1 MALFNTALHCHKLHY
16 IQTGVLIVCLPRR
29 YLIYK
34 EEAIMAEYKAPL
46 TDMNFLLYQVFNA
59 DNMWQQLPQL
69 NDLVDQETA
78 TAILQEC
85 AKIAEQEIAPIAR
98 QGDEVGV
105 SFSLDSDGISS
116 VKTAPGYKAAFNTFA
131 QGGWC
136 ALGGDINYGGM
147 GMPKIVSAFVE
158 EMLCSADISFALYP
172 ILTAGAALSLAKH
185 GSEELK
191 QRYLTKLY
199 SGEWSA
205 SMCLTEAHAGSDLG
219 IIKTKAVP
227 QPDGSY
233 QISGSKMFITGGEHD
248 LTENIIHLVLAK
260 LPDAADG
267 PRGISLFLVPKYNLD
282 ASDNLAERNNV
293 SCGSIEHKM
302 GINASATCVMNFDDA
317 QGFLIGELNKGLAC
331 MFTMMN
337 FERIGVGIQGMSAG
351 ERSYQNALA
360 YAKDRRQGKRLVKR
374 ANNSESHSATN
385 PAQPDS
391 IMVHGDVRRMLLSM
405 KAFNEGSR
413 ALSCYIAQQLDYATF
428 ATGALQQK
436 GEALSSLMTPLGKAF
451 FTDLGFESAVA
462 GQQILGGHGYIRE
475 WGQEQLVR
483 DARIAQIYE
492 GTNGIQAMDLLMRKV
507 VGSKGVMIEVFIKEV
522 NAYLDT
528 LQDNEAM
535 DEFAKPLA
543 SALTDLSDIS
553 ELLLTKAADDLNEIG
568 AAANDY
574 LHVFGYTAMA
584 FVWAKM
590 AQVSLSQLSELK
602 KAKSEQSQ
610 YGSDF
615 YQSKVC
621 TARYYFARLLPRRL
635 SLLATIKSGCDTLF
649 VIDDELF

>member
-1 MALFNTALHCHKLHY
+1 
-16 IQTGVLIVCLPRR
+16 
-29 YLIYK
+29 
-34 EEAIMAEYKAPL
+34 MAEYKAPL

-69 NDLVDQETA
+69 TEQVDKETA
-78 TAILQEC
+78 IAILQEC
-85 AKIAEQEIAPIAR
+85 AKIAEQKIDPIAR
-98 QGDEVGV
+98 QGDEIGV
-105 SFSLDSDGISS
+105 SFTLNDEGVGGQ
-116 VKTAPGYKAAFNTFA
+116 VKTAPGYKEAFDTFA

-136 ALGGDINYGGM
+136 ALGGDVNYGGM
-147 GMPKIVSAFVE
+147 GMPKIVSAFME
-158 EMLCSADISFALYP
+158 EMLCSTDISFALYP

-199 SGEWSA
+199 SGQWSA

-219 IIKTKAVP
+219 IIQTKALP
-227 QPDGSY
+227 QADGSY
-233 QISGSKMFITGGEHD
+233 KISGSKIFITGGEHD

-260 LPDAADG
+260 LPDAPDG
-267 PRGISLFLVPKYNLD
+267 PRGISLFLVPKFNVDDNENL
-282 ASDNLAERNNV
+282 SDRNHV
-293 SCGSIEHKM
+293 SCGSIEEKM
-302 GINASATCVMNFDDA
+302 GIHASATCVMNFDGA

-351 ERSYQNALA
+351 ERSYQNALE
-360 YAKDRRQGKRLVKR
+360 YAKDRRQGKSLNKQS
-374 ANNSESHSATN
+374 NKS
-385 PAQPDS
+385 AQPDS

-413 ALSCYIAQQLDYATF
+413 ALSCYIAMQLDYATF
-428 ATGALQQK
+428 ATGELQQK
-436 GEALSSLMTPLGKAF
+436 GEHLSTLMTPLAKAF

-507 VGSKGVMIEVFIKEV
+507 IGSKGTLIKVFTKEV
-522 NAYLDT
+522 SDYIESQQGNA
-528 LQDNEAM
+528 AM
-535 DEFAKPLA
+535 AEFVEPLA
-543 SALTDLSDIS
+543 SALADLTDIS
-553 ELLLTKAADDLNEIG
+553 ELLLTKSIDDLNEIG

-584 FVWAKM
+584 FIWAKM
-590 AQVSLSQLSELK
+590 ADVSLQQLDQLEKTSE
-602 KAKSEQSQ
+602 EQSE
-610 YGSDF
+610 YGADF
-615 YQSKVC
+615 YQSKLH

-635 SLLATIKSGCDTLF
+635 SLLATIKSGCHTLF
-649 VIDDELF
+649 AIDDELF

>member
-1 MALFNTALHCHKLHY
+1 
-16 IQTGVLIVCLPRR
+16 
-29 YLIYK
+29 
-34 EEAIMAEYKAPL
+34 MAEYKAPL

-59 DNMWQQLPQL
+59 EKMWQQLPQL
-69 NDLVDQETA
+69 NEQVDQETA
-78 TAILQEC
+78 SAILQEC
-85 AKIAEQEIAPIAR
+85 AKIAEQKIDPIAR
-98 QGDEVGV
+98 QGDEIGV
-105 SFSLDSDGISS
+105 SFTLNDDSPGGK
-116 VKTAPGYKAAFNTFA
+116 VTTAPGYKEAFNTFA
-131 QGGWC
+131 EGGWS
-136 ALGGDINYGGM
+136 ALGGDVNYGGM

-191 QRYLTKLY
+191 ERYLTKLY

-205 SMCLTEAHAGSDLG
+205 SMCLTEAHAGTDLG
-219 IIKTKAVP
+219 IIKTKALP
-227 QPDGSY
+227 QADGSY
-233 QISGSKMFITGGEHD
+233 QISGSKIFITGGEHD

-260 LPDAADG
+260 LPDAPAG

-282 ASDNLAERNNV
+282 GNDNIADRNNV

-302 GINASATCVMNFDDA
+302 GIHASATCVMNFDGA

-351 ERSYQNALA
+351 ERSYQNALE
-360 YAKDRRQGKRLVKR
+360 YAKDRRQGKALDKST
-374 ANNSESHSATN
+374 AGTG
-385 PAQPDS
+385 QPDS

-405 KAFNEGSR
+405 KASNEGSR

-436 GEALSSLMTPLGKAF
+436 GEALSTLMTPLAKAF

-462 GQQILGGHGYIRE
+462 GQQVLGGHGYIRE

-492 GTNGIQAMDLLMRKV
+492 GTNGIQAMDLLQRKV
-507 VGSKGVMIEVFIKEV
+507 VGSKGALINVFITEV
-522 NAYLDT
+522 SDYIQSQKN
-528 LQDNEAM
+528 NESM
-535 DEFAKPLA
+535 QEFVKPLE
-543 SALTDLSDIS
+543 SALSDLTEIS
-553 ELLLTKAADDLNEIG
+553 ELLIAKSTSDMNEIG

-584 FVWAKM
+584 FIWAKM
-590 AQVSLSQLSELK
+590 AEVSLNKLTD
-602 KAKSEQSQ
+602 SEQATDEQSE

-615 YQSKVC
+615 YQSKLQ
-621 TARYYFARLLPRRL
+621 TARYYYARLLPRRL
-635 SLLATIKSGCDTLF
+635 SLLATIKSGSETLF
-649 VIDDELF
+649 AIDDDLF

>member
-1 MALFNTALHCHKLHY
+1 MFATRNLFS
-16 IQTGVLIVCLPRR
+16 Q
-29 YLIYK
+29 K
-34 EEAIMAEYKAPL
+34 EVYMAEYKAPL

-59 DNMWQQLPQL
+59 DKMWQQLPQL
-69 NDLVDQETA
+69 SEQVDKETA
-78 TAILQEC
+78 IAILQEC
-85 AKIAEQEIAPIAR
+85 AKIAEQKIDPIAR
-98 QGDEVGV
+98 QGDEIGV
-105 SFSLDSDGISS
+105 SFTLNDEGVGGQ
-116 VKTAPGYKAAFNTFA
+116 VKTAPGYKEAFDTFA

-136 ALGGDINYGGM
+136 ALGGDVNYGGM
-147 GMPKIVSAFVE
+147 GMPKIVSAFME
-158 EMLCSADISFALYP
+158 EMLCSTDISFALYP

-199 SGEWSA
+199 SGQWSA

-219 IIKTKAVP
+219 IIQTKALP
-227 QPDGSY
+227 QADGSY
-233 QISGSKMFITGGEHD
+233 KISGSKIFITGGEHD

-260 LPDAADG
+260 LPDAPDG
-267 PRGISLFLVPKYNLD
+267 PRGISLFLVPKFNVDDNENL
-282 ASDNLAERNNV
+282 SDRNHV
-293 SCGSIEHKM
+293 SCGSIEEKM
-302 GINASATCVMNFDDA
+302 GIHASATCVMNFDGA

-351 ERSYQNALA
+351 ERSYQNALE
-360 YAKDRRQGKRLVKR
+360 YAKDRRQGRSLTKSSKK
-374 ANNSESHSATN
+374 S
-385 PAQPDS
+385 AQPDS

-413 ALSCYIAQQLDYATF
+413 ALSCYIAMQLDYATF
-428 ATGALQQK
+428 ATGEVQQK
-436 GEALSSLMTPLGKAF
+436 GEQLSTLMTPLAKAF

-462 GQQILGGHGYIRE
+462 GQQVLGGHGYIRE

-507 VGSKGVMIEVFIKEV
+507 IGSKGTLIKVFTKEV
-522 NAYLDT
+522 SDYIESQQGNA
-528 LQDNEAM
+528 AM
-535 DEFAKPLA
+535 AEFVEPLV
-543 SALTDLSDIS
+543 SALADLTEIS
-553 ELLLTKAADDLNEIG
+553 ELLITKSVEDLNEIG

-584 FVWAKM
+584 FIWAKM
-590 AQVSLSQLSELK
+590 ADVSLQQLAQLEKTSD
-602 KAKSEQSQ
+602 EQSE
-610 YGSDF
+610 YGADF
-615 YQSKVC
+615 YQSKLH

-635 SLLATIKSGCDTLF
+635 SLLATIKSGCHTLF
-649 VIDDELF
+649 AIDDELF